1 MVNDLS
7 RCIAKY
13 LSGLMER
20 CRRERGMALLATM
33 MALALM
39 TIIVVDFTS
48 ASSMGYLSAANN
60 ANEIRASY
68 LARSAINVGLALIA
82 QDTRA
87 QMAQAQSGTAAS
99 GGSTGTTASGTGSA
113 SATTG
118 QGQPFDSF
126 ASVWAI
132 PFPPM
137 PVNGGMIGLS
147 VTDEARKFNINRLV
161 NPMPGTVNLG
171 GGTPGATPTPATN
184 ARPAA
189 ANNGANGNPALI
201 PGQPNVQAVAQFTNL
216 VTMLGLD
223 PGIVPPIVDWLDADS
238 IEMQPGGAEADYYL
252 RLTPPYAPR
261 NGPMPTLGDLRLIK
275 GIDDAT
281 FAKLRNY
288 VTVAPE
294 YLVNPNTAS
303 PEVLASLDPQLTPD
317 LVKSIIDQRSIKPF
331 SVVTDVTNL
340 PGVGAVTNLPKYL
353 TLRGQYFTITGVG
366 NYAGAR
372 KLVFATFHRNPD
384 GTGTLSSW
392 QED

>member
-1 MVNDLS
+1 MVNACVNYLGKMLR
-7 RCIAKY
+7 RCKN
-13 LSGLMER
+13 
-20 CRRERGMALLATM
+20 ERGMALLATM
-33 MALALM
+33 MAIALM

-48 ASSMGYLSAANN
+48 ASALGYLSAANN
-60 ANEIRASY
+60 ANEIRATY

-87 QMAQAQSGTAAS
+87 QMVQAQTQQG
-99 GGSTGTTASGTGSA
+99 A

-147 VTDEARKFNINRLV
+147 VVDEARKFNINRLI
-161 NPMPGTVNLG
+161 NAQPAIYTPGTVTP
-171 GGTPGATPTPATN
+171 GGTPAGTNQPVGAVQPTGTSTPTAPSA
-184 ARPAA
+184 
-189 ANNGANGNPALI
+189 NGAI
-201 PGQPNVQAVAQFTNL
+201 IVGQPNPIAINQFTSL
-216 VTMLGLD
+216 LIMLGLD
-223 PGIVPPIVDWLDADS
+223 TAIVPAVLDWLDPDS
-238 IEMQPGGAEADYYL
+238 VEMPQGGAESDYYM
-252 RLTPPYAPR
+252 RLIPPYQPR
-261 NGPMPTLGDLRLIK
+261 NGPMPTIGDLRMVK

-294 YLVNPNTAS
+294 TAVNPNTAS
-303 PEVLASLDPQLTPD
+303 PEVLACLEPELTQNPDIVKGIIEARTVRPFATVTEMMTEVPAAAAITKLPGDLTP
-317 LVKSIIDQRSIKPF
+317 
-331 SVVTDVTNL
+331 
-340 PGVGAVTNLPKYL
+340 
-353 TLRGQYFTITGVG
+353 RGQYFSISGVG
-366 NYAGAR
+366 SYAGAR
-372 KLVFATFHRNPD
+372 KLVFATFFRNAD